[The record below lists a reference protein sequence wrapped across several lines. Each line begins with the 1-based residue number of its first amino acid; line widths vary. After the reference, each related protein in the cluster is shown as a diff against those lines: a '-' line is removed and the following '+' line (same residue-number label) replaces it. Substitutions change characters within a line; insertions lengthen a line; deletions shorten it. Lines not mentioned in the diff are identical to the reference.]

1 MRTTLLKELFCPS
14 LTNTGGIRVSSW
26 ISHNTISA
34 LSATSSANRS
44 YVVHIVMLRIVLEQ
58 AYEFQESWD
67 LVFIDYETAFDY
79 FNHVESHDAQ
89 SNNTIIC

>member
-1 MRTTLLKELFCPS
+1 
-14 LTNTGGIRVSSW
+14 
-26 ISHNTISA
+26 
-34 LSATSSANRS
+34 
-44 YVVHIVMLRIVLEQ
+44 MLRIVLEQ